1 MSKTKNAG
9 PRMLKRKKKMTVA
22 NDEKQRKKRPKKVN
36 NKDAM
41 EDEEFSVDKV
51 DKQNP
56 LVNVTPKTT
65 TEPFLQDLDVS
76 LREIDEWFCLTLD
89 KQIEAKMMEIEVPGR
104 LIILPLPLQD
114 QFTEESDPAVFMSNW
129 PNFPDLVF
137 DTIMMMVNVTAL
149 RKCSQVCTSWKEKIT
164 KNILENK
171 TKKNI
176 IRARMERALGPGMFP
191 SAEEICNA
199 KWLGK

>member
-1 MSKTKNAG
+1 
-9 PRMLKRKKKMTVA
+9 MLKRKKKMTVA

-36 NKDAM
+36 NEEAM
-41 EDEEFSVDKV
+41 EDEEEFPVDNVDKH
-51 DKQNP
+51 NP
-56 LVNVTPKTT
+56 NPFVCVCFVKAAPNTT

-76 LREIDEWFCLTLD
+76 LIAIDEAFCLTLD
-89 KQIEAKMMEIEVPGR
+89 KQIEAKMVDIEIRERPH
-104 LIILPLPLQD
+104 QD
-114 QFTEESDPAVFMSNW
+114 HFTEESDPALCMSNW
-129 PNFPDLVF
+129 HNLPDLAF
-137 DTIMMMVNVTAL
+137 DNIMMMVNVTAL
-149 RKCSQVCTSWKEKIT
+149 RRCPQVCTSWKEKIT